1 MLYSS
6 AIVPLDP
13 TVSLISCANTNWR
26 YQSDNIKRRCLWK
39 CCLNTYLKNFATSPC
54 YHAVITWFFR
64 CLHLLINSDLLLSR
78 LFPSYEFISSFSF
91 KQKKHFLLL
100 KLYDGHFLPMLQD
113 TFGIKLLLLIFQY
126 FFNSSVSHE
135 QSSWVK
141 DLVCCRII
149 EWFFCNSKVNF
160 FSEVRL
166 KLSFP
171 SQLYLAINISH
182 LKDNTSYSAVAAI
195 FIFLVLM
202 ENVHAM
208 ILYDWLDVLHA
219 AITHFNFI
227 SIKHIANGV
236 DLGKWV
242 FLRCKK
248 HWPILVMTFTVWWI
262 KTIQRFIGD
271 FCFCFPDYLC

>member
-1 MLYSS
+1 M
-6 AIVPLDP
+6 VPLHP
-13 TVSLISCANTNWR
+13 TVSLISCANANWR

-39 CCLNTYLKNFATSPC
+39 CCLNTYLKNFGTSPC
-54 YHAVITWFFR
+54 CHAVITCFFR
-64 CLHLLINSDLLLSR
+64 CLDLLINSDLLPSR

-113 TFGIKLLLLIFQY
+113 TFEIKSVLLIFQY
-126 FFNSSVSHE
+126 FFNSSVSHA

-149 EWFFCNSKVNF
+149 EWFFCNSKLNF

-166 KLSFP
+166 QWSFP
-171 SQLYLAINISH
+171 SQVNYIWRYFPPKGQYFLFCSCSH
-182 LKDNTSYSAVAAI
+182 LYFPCFDGECSCYDSLWLTWCFACSIAA
-195 FIFLVLM
+195 
-202 ENVHAM
+202 
-208 ILYDWLDVLHA
+208 
-219 AITHFNFI
+219 HFNFI
-227 SIKHIANGV
+227 SVEHIVKGV

-242 FLRCKK
+242 FLRFKK

-271 FCFCFPDYLC
+271 FCFPDYLC

>member
-6 AIVPLDP
+6 AMVPLDP

-54 YHAVITWFFR
+54 CHAVITWFFR

-149 EWFFCNSKVNF
+149 EWSFCNSKVNF

-227 SIKHIANGV
+227 SIEHIANGV
-236 DLGKWV
+236 DFGEMG
-242 FLRCKK
+242 
-248 HWPILVMTFTVWWI
+248 IS
-262 KTIQRFIGD
+262 
-271 FCFCFPDYLC
+271 